1 MNSIFALE
9 QDKQTLD
16 KLLANA
22 PVLPSVVSKMLVLNK
37 DSDDYYED
45 VLSLASEDPFIA
57 AKIIFLANSAAL
69 AGRTKIETL
78 TQAVVRVGVNQVS
91 SLITS
96 ISLTKSFKPTQQSH
110 RNLWLHSLQVAI
122 SAAKIAQLNQV
133 NGEQAYLSGLLHEIG
148 RFILMTSDVDKFNSL
163 SEEFQS
169 TSPEL
174 IKQEAEIFGYNSID
188 VTMNTLRAWHIPD
201 TISNAIVAHLLNT
214 IEGYFDP
221 TELLETTTALDASDT
236 DSSTLEEILSIADK
250 LSCIIQQNPD
260 IEELEENE
268 VEVLIRN
275 TVTDMD
281 SNTLFL
287 PPAAL
292 AKFLPTVAGD
302 AKELAAS
309 LGVG

>member
-96 ISLTKSFKPTQQSH
+96 ISLTKSFKPTKQSH

-214 IEGYFDP
+214 IEGFFDP

-268 VEVLIRN
+268 IEVLIRN
-275 TVTDMD
+275 TVTDID

>member
-268 VEVLIRN
+268 IEVLIRN
-275 TVTDMD
+275 TVTDID

>member
-96 ISLTKSFKPTQQSH
+96 ISLTKSFKPSQQSH

-201 TISNAIVAHLLNT
+201 TIANAIVAHLLNT

-260 IEELEENE
+260 IEELEESE

>member
-22 PVLPSVVSKMLVLNK
+22 PVLPSVVSKMLVLDKN
-37 DSDDYYED
+37 SDDYYEG

-122 SAAKIAQLNQV
+122 AAAKIAQLNQV

-163 SEEFQS
+163 SEDLQS

-221 TELLETTTALDASDT
+221 TELLETTTALDASDS
-236 DSSTLEEILSIADK
+236 DSSTLEAILSIADK
-250 LSCIIQQNPD
+250 LSCIIQKNPD

-268 VEVLIRN
+268 IEVLIRN
-275 TVTDMD
+275 TVTDLD
-281 SNTLFL
+281 SNDLFL

-302 AKELAAS
+302 AKELATS

>member
-201 TISNAIVAHLLNT
+201 TIANAIVAHLLNT

-268 VEVLIRN
+268 IEVLIRN

>member
-1 MNSIFALE
+1 MNSIFVLE

-22 PVLPSVVSKMLVLNK
+22 PVLPSVVSKILVLDKN
-37 DSDDYYED
+37 SDDYYED

-122 SAAKIAQLNQV
+122 AATKIAQLNQV

-148 RFILMTSDVDKFNSL
+148 RFILMTSDVDRFNSL
-163 SEEFQS
+163 SEELQS

-221 TELLETTTALDASDT
+221 AELLETTTALDASDA
-236 DSSTLEEILSIADK
+236 DSSTLEAILSIADT
-250 LSCIIQQNPD
+250 LSCIIQQNPE
-260 IEELEENE
+260 IEDLEEDD
-268 VEVLIRN
+268 VELLIRN
-275 TVTDMD
+275 TVTDLD

-302 AKELAAS
+302 AKELAIS
-309 LGVG
+309 LGVS

>member
-1 MNSIFALE
+1 MNSVFALE

-22 PVLPSVVSKMLVLNK
+22 PVLPNVVSKMLVLDK
-37 DSDDYYED
+37 ESEDYYED

-78 TQAVVRVGVNQVS
+78 TQAVVRVGINQVS
-91 SLITS
+91 TLITS
-96 ISLTKSFKPTQQSH
+96 ISLSKAFKPTQQSH

-122 SAAKIAQLNQV
+122 AATKIAQLNQV

-148 RFILMTSDVDKFNSL
+148 RFILLATDVEKFNCL
-163 SEEFQS
+163 SDDLLS

-174 IKQEAEIFGYNSID
+174 VQQEIEVFGFNSID
-188 VTMNTLRAWHIPD
+188 VTMNTLSAWHIPD
-201 TISNAIVAHLLNT
+201 TIASAITAHLLNT

-221 TELLETTTALDASDT
+221 AELLLTAPALDTAET
-236 DSSTLEEILSIADK
+236 DSNALEAILSIADR
-250 LSCIIQQNPD
+250 LSCIIQQNSD
-260 IEELEENE
+260 LETLEEDE
-268 VEVLIRN
+268 IETLIRN
-275 TVTDMD
+275 DIPNLGNSV
-281 SNTLFL
+281 LFL
-287 PPAAL
+287 PPTAL
-292 AKFLPTVAGD
+292 AKSLPTIASE
-302 AKELAAS
+302 AKELATS

>member
-250 LSCIIQQNPD
+250 LSCIIQKNPD
-260 IEELEENE
+260 IEVLEENE

-302 AKELAAS
+302 AKELPAS

>member
-96 ISLTKSFKPTQQSH
+96 ISLTKSFRPTQQSH

-188 VTMNTLRAWHIPD
+188 VTMNTLRAWYIPD

-221 TELLETTTALDASDT
+221 TELLETTTALDASDSE
-236 DSSTLEEILSIADK
+236 SSTLEAILSIADK

-268 VEVLIRN
+268 IEALIRN
-275 TVTDMD
+275 TVTDLD

>member
-1 MNSIFALE
+1 
-9 QDKQTLD
+9 
-16 KLLANA
+16 
-22 PVLPSVVSKMLVLNK
+22 
-37 DSDDYYED
+37 
-45 VLSLASEDPFIA
+45 
-57 AKIIFLANSAAL
+57 
-69 AGRTKIETL
+69 
-78 TQAVVRVGVNQVS
+78 
-91 SLITS
+91 
-96 ISLTKSFKPTQQSH
+96 
-110 RNLWLHSLQVAI
+110 
-122 SAAKIAQLNQV
+122 
-133 NGEQAYLSGLLHEIG
+133 
-148 RFILMTSDVDKFNSL
+148 MTSDVDKFNSL

>member
-1 MNSIFALE
+1 MNSVFALE
-9 QDKQTLD
+9 QDKETLD

-22 PVLPSVVSKMLVLNK
+22 PVLPNVVSKMLMLDK

-78 TQAVVRVGVNQVS
+78 TQAVVRVGINQVS
-91 SLITS
+91 TLITS
-96 ISLTKSFKPTQQSH
+96 ISLSKSFKPTQESH

-122 SAAKIAQLNQV
+122 AATKIAQLNQV

-148 RFILMTSDVDKFNSL
+148 RFILLATDVEKFNCL
-163 SEEFQS
+163 PEDLLT

-174 IKQEAEIFGYNSID
+174 VQQEIEIFGFNSID
-188 VTMNTLRAWHIPD
+188 VTMNTLSAWHIPD
-201 TISNAIVAHLLNT
+201 TIANAITAHLLNT

-221 TELLETTTALDASDT
+221 AELLLTTPALDTEETESN
-236 DSSTLEEILSIADK
+236 SLEAILSVADR
-250 LSCIIQQNPD
+250 LSCVIQQNPD
-260 IEELEENE
+260 LDTLEENE
-268 VEVLIRN
+268 IEVLIRN
-275 TVTDMD
+275 DVPDLD
-281 SNTLFL
+281 NNTLFL

-292 AKFLPTVAGD
+292 AKSLPVIAKE
-302 AKELAAS
+302 AKELATS
-309 LGVG
+309 LGVS

>member
-214 IEGYFDP
+214 IEGFFDP

-236 DSSTLEEILSIADK
+236 DSSTLEAILSIADK

-268 VEVLIRN
+268 IEVLIRN
-275 TVTDMD
+275 TVTDID

>member
-236 DSSTLEEILSIADK
+236 DSSTLEAILSIADK
-250 LSCIIQQNPD
+250 LSCLIQQNPD

-268 VEVLIRN
+268 IEVLIRS
-275 TVTDMD
+275 TVTDLD

>member
-45 VLSLASEDPFIA
+45 VLYLASEDPFIA

>member
-91 SLITS
+91 ALITS

-188 VTMNTLRAWHIPD
+188 VTMNTLRTWHIPD

-221 TELLETTTALDASDT
+221 TELLETTTALDASNS

-260 IEELEENE
+260 IEELEEDE
-268 VEVLIRN
+268 IEVLIRN
-275 TVTDMD
+275 TVTDLD

-292 AKFLPTVAGD
+292 AKFLPTVASD

>member
-16 KLLANA
+16 KLLDNA
-22 PVLPSVVSKMLVLNK
+22 PVLPSVVSKMLVLDK
-37 DSDDYYED
+37 ESDDYYED

-122 SAAKIAQLNQV
+122 AAAKIAQLNQV

-148 RFILMTSDVDKFNSL
+148 RFILMTSDVDKFNNL
-163 SEEFQS
+163 SEELQS

-221 TELLETTTALDASDT
+221 TELLETTSALDASDT
-236 DSSTLEEILSIADK
+236 DSSTLEAILSIADK

-260 IEELEENE
+260 IEELEEDE
-268 VEVLIRN
+268 IEVLIRN
-275 TVTDMD
+275 TVTDLD

-302 AKELAAS
+302 AKELATS
-309 LGVG
+309 LGVS